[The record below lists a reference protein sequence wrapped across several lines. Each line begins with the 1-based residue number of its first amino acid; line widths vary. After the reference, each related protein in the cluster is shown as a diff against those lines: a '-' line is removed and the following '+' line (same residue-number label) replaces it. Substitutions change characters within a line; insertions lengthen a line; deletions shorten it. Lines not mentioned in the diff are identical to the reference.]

1 MLNIEELLIKIMQIL
16 DFDMNDVKL
25 KRTLEKRRFFN
36 KELSAEKYREH
47 IELILEK
54 LSLDTKNNQLV
65 DIFID
70 LINLYIPIYQK
81 LNLIK
86 FGATQKKMN
95 WVILKRLVI
104 PYLAKRLSS
113 LDYDYNSRIDKGLS
127 GGRFWYLPDIT
138 DYPNIKLPM
147 EYIMNWWVDLY
158 GKNLDSLCDELDNNN
173 QSESKAFESKNTIKQ
188 WFKKS
193 IPDRKSIEKYCSIPI
208 RYVGYFKPN
217 VNDTLNIQFQKAYTF
232 VVETKKLSI
241 DEIKHEI
248 PYNSLV
254 DKVFSNESISK
265 DEKKEFVR
273 FISERWEVPT
283 KEKLISIFIIAR
295 GSQSIYENLLEY
307 FAFEDSSDIEENKL
321 LQLIYLYFQLYNEN
335 LQRYL
340 HRVYKYDEVDIFKTN
355 YEYLD
360 VLNNNFLEIVTTISN
375 DIGIELSNQ
384 NFSKTYLEDI
394 YQIKLNVFLQ
404 NKDKRAELVSKQL
417 KEHYEFFY
425 EKFDQIEY
433 DIKKYFLLSS
443 EEKKQ
448 FINNVQ
454 DIQCLINICD
464 REFFV
469 NYELAEMCVKRME
482 ILSKTDTDE
491 IIVVSYYLKFYTWL
505 GFEQNLTKRDEAT
518 TYIENYSKLIK
529 NIEEKYIELLK
540 YKLYFYIKSKQFDKA
555 LVISNEFFKRYIEAK
570 KKDEDSIEVL
580 ILGAYIAY
588 IEKDKKALKQY
599 NKYLKKYINMSF
611 QNSQSL
617 PFKIYFYKK

>member
-417 KEHYEFFY
+417 K
-425 EKFDQIEY
+425 
-433 DIKKYFLLSS
+433 
-443 EEKKQ
+443 
-448 FINNVQ
+448 
-454 DIQCLINICD
+454 
-464 REFFV
+464 
-469 NYELAEMCVKRME
+469 
-482 ILSKTDTDE
+482 
-491 IIVVSYYLKFYTWL
+491 
-505 GFEQNLTKRDEAT
+505 
-518 TYIENYSKLIK
+518 
-529 NIEEKYIELLK
+529 
-540 YKLYFYIKSKQFDKA
+540 
-555 LVISNEFFKRYIEAK
+555 
-570 KKDEDSIEVL
+570 
-580 ILGAYIAY
+580 
-588 IEKDKKALKQY
+588 
-599 NKYLKKYINMSF
+599 
-611 QNSQSL
+611 
-617 PFKIYFYKK
+617 